1 MLTSYFS
8 FCILEGK
15 NWKRENWPFLEPLPL
30 FLEISLQSHDRVLLL
45 FRNSRSWMRQTV
57 NKEIRCLKD
66 RRREQDVHR
75 HTGVFSSIAMCSVV
89 CLWMCLSL
97 SVHTH
102 LYTHSY
108 RVHAIIFFSH
118 ITGSRVSHKQSDTLQ
133 DRHCSFSPVPA
144 TALCLQLCGL
154 KPSYFLTKGWDCR
167 AFFVGASRYMS
178 THKLP
183 LNTILF

>member
-1 MLTSYFS
+1 MPGSTERQRIRDFVLTSYFS

-57 NKEIRCLKD
+57 NKETRCLKD

-108 RVHAIIFFSH
+108 RVHAIIFSHTSLEAESVINKVTFSR
-118 ITGSRVSHKQSDTLQ
+118 TG
-133 DRHCSFSPVPA
+133 
-144 TALCLQLCGL
+144 TALSAQSQPQLCVC
-154 KPSYFLTKGWDCR
+154 SS
-167 AFFVGASRYMS
+167 VV
-178 THKLP
+178 
-183 LNTILF
+183 